1 MGSTDLAPEEVTGEP
16 SLELSYSGIS
26 GHITTLSPGYQLP
39 TDKMLV
45 RCCLVLLLVCGL
57 DCLTS
62 GRDGVWDS
70 PMATDYWVKRFGF
83 MWAGGRSGMKGMEA
97 LQKTADLTYSNEIPT
112 SVYNPSGMYGLKVMG
127 SYVPEYPQLVT
138 PRPILSR
145 RLALP
150 VVKEKKMVKLAPL
163 RMDPTHT
170 FDRFMAVP

>member
-1 MGSTDLAPEEVTGEP
+1 MGSRAQDPVEISREELLV
-16 SLELSYSGIS
+16 SVRLEKVFRIP
-26 GHITTLSPGYQLP
+26 PGK
-39 TDKMLV
+39 KMLA
-45 RCCLVLLLVCGL
+45 RSLLLLLPVCGL
-57 DCLTS
+57 DCLTQ

-112 SVYNPSGMYGLKVMG
+112 SVYNPSGMYGLKAMG
-127 SYVPEYPQLVT
+127 SYVPEYPQLAT

-145 RLALP
+145 RLVLP

>member
-1 MGSTDLAPEEVTGEP
+1 MLA
-16 SLELSYSGIS
+16 
-26 GHITTLSPGYQLP
+26 
-39 TDKMLV
+39 
-45 RCCLVLLLVCGL
+45 RCGLVLLMLSGL
-57 DCLTS
+57 ECLDY

-112 SVYNPSGMYGLKVMG
+112 SVYNPSGMYGLKAMG
-127 SYVPEYPQLVT
+127 SQVPEYPQLVT

>member
-1 MGSTDLAPEEVTGEP
+1 MLA
-16 SLELSYSGIS
+16 
-26 GHITTLSPGYQLP
+26 
-39 TDKMLV
+39 
-45 RCCLVLLLVCGL
+45 RCGLVLLMLSGL
-57 DCLTS
+57 ECLDY

-112 SVYNPSGMYGLKVMG
+112 SVYNPSGMYGLKAMG
-127 SYVPEYPQLVT
+127 SSVPEYPQLVT

-150 VVKEKKMVKLAPL
+150 VVKEKKMTGNDRDDVYRDRVKAMGAVQEVNMMSRLELTTLALCIEVL
-163 RMDPTHT
+163 RI
-170 FDRFMAVP
+170 